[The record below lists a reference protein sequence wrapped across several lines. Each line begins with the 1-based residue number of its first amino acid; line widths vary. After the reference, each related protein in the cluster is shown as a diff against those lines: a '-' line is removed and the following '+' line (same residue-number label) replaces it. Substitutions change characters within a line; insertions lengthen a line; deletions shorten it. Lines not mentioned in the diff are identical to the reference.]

1 MVEDQLGKEVNG
13 YLKDKRYLI
22 VLDDVQSIQVWHKS
36 NKSRVLI
43 TTHNQQIASDAHAQL
58 YELRPL
64 CPEESWMPFLKKT
77 FPTAS
82 TSPVVCLVEFE
93 GMGNEIIKKCKGLPL
108 AIVVSGGLLSRKEKS
123 KSSWEKILKG
133 MEWKSKS
140 RPQLML
146 GNCCFELQ

>member
-1 MVEDQLGKEVNG
+1 M
-13 YLKDKRYLI
+13 
-22 VLDDVQSIQVWHKS
+22 
-36 NKSRVLI
+36 LI
-43 TTHNQQIASDAHAQL
+43 TTHNQLIASDAHAQL

-93 GMGNEIIKKCKGLPL
+93 GMGNEIIKKYKGLPL

-123 KSSWEKILKG
+123 KSSWEKILKS

-146 GNCCFELQ
+146 GNCCFEL